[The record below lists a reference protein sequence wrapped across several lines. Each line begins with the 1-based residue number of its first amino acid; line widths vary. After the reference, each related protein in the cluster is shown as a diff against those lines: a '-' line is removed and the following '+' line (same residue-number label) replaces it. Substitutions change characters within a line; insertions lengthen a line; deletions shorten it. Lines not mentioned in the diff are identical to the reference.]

1 MPIFIYSH
9 PETGE
14 IREIV
19 QSVHEEHSFTDE
31 SGIKWQR
38 EFTVPM
44 AAMDTQNDAF
54 DDKKNLEKIKNTKGS
69 LGDILDYSK
78 EQSSRREEKL
88 GTTDPKK
95 QNYYDNYA
103 KDRNGKRHLN
113 EKKEKL
119 AKISKEITIKYNKK
133 NK

>member
-1 MPIFIYSH
+1 MPYYDFLNH
-9 PETGE
+9 KTGE
-14 IREIV
+14 IKTLFFGMNEDKIYVDSDGYEWKR
-19 QSVHEEHSFTDE
+19 QFS
-31 SGIKWQR
+31 
-38 EFTVPM
+38 VPM
-44 AAMDTQNDAF
+44 AAIDTQNDAF

-78 EQSSRREEKL
+78 EQSIKREEKL

-95 QNYYDNYA
+95 QAYYDKYA
-103 KDRNGKRHLN
+103 ADRNGKRHLN

-119 AKISKEITIKYNKK
+119 EKTIKEVTIKYNKR